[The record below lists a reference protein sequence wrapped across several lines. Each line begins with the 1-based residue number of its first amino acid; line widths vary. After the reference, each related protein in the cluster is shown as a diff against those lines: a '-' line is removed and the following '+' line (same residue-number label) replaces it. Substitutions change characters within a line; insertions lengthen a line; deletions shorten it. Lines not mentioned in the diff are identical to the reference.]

1 MQFSFAYFRFYIVTL
16 IALFILT
23 SCNSKNAVT
32 TVHTNS
38 NVDNTTHNTA
48 VVDKESQPVPHVTES
63 SAHTVTSDKDLV
75 ALTIPAGW
83 RKFKQGQLDSV
94 LSVCDKEKK
103 NVGLVFRVPKSA
115 FANNMTLDEFV
126 QQREEISSLG
136 LENFKAVDTNPIQID
151 STTARTADYSGN
163 FKGQQVYYFSAM
175 FESKQHYLQVLI
187 YSRGGSAIEKHH
199 EFATIASSLKI
210 LSDSQVEP
218 DLRSTTILKTFK
230 SEDAQQ
236 RIRLPYVWKSG
247 LILNPDALI
256 QAWYEKNDAYM
267 AVIKDWKSELPYEK
281 SSMITLKEYAEFSA
295 QLVLKRSGKGIILT
309 GPIKVNING
318 NQGLQYEVWTE
329 SDKVK
334 VVYLITYLEHT
345 DSFSQI
351 ILWTRAD
358 YYDDQKSEFQRYT
371 KTYREEEI

>member
-1 MQFSFAYFRFYIVTL
+1 MKFNFVHFRFYVIAL
-16 IALFILT
+16 IAVLMLT
-23 SCNSKNAVT
+23 SCTSKNAATAVQ
-32 TVHTNS
+32 TNS
-38 NVDNTTHNTA
+38 DVDNAAHSTT
-48 VVDKESQPVPHVTES
+48 VVDKESQPVLPVTES
-63 SAHTVTSDKDLV
+63 LPHTVTSDEDLV

-126 QQREEISSLG
+126 QQREEISALG
-136 LENFKAVDTNPIQID
+136 LENFKAVDTTPIQID
-151 STTARTADYSGN
+151 STTARTADYSGKYN
-163 FKGQQVYYFSAM
+163 GQQVYYFSAM
-175 FESKQHYLQVLI
+175 LESKQHYLQVLI
-187 YSRGGSAIEKHH
+187 YSRGGSAVEQHH
-199 EFATIASSLKI
+199 EFATIASSLKV
-210 LSDSQVEP
+210 LSDSQVKP

-230 SEDAQQ
+230 SEDATQQ
-236 RIRLPYVWKSG
+236 IRLPYIWKTG

-267 AVIKDWKSELPYEK
+267 TIIKDWKSELPYEK
-281 SSMITLKEYAEFSA
+281 SSMITLKDYAEFSA
-295 QLVLKRSGKGIILT
+295 QLVLKRSGKGIIST
-309 GPIKVNING
+309 GPVKVNING
-318 NQGLQYEVWTE
+318 NQGLQYEVWVE

-334 VVYLITYLEHT
+334 IVYLITYLEHS

-351 ILWTRAD
+351 IFWTRAD
-358 YYDDQKSEFQRYT
+358 YYDNQKSEFQRYT